1 VPARFRQ
8 QHLMARLVDIAE
20 LAGVSVGLVPR
31 VLNDDPATRAAAET
45 RERIVRVA
53 SELGYRP
60 HYAARAL

>member
-1 VPARFRQ
+1 
-8 QHLMARLVDIAE
+8 MARLVDIAE